1 MNRNAVVIIIIAL
14 VTVLCRFLP
23 FLIFRSDKK
32 TPAFISYLGKA
43 LPFAIMGMLVVYCL
57 RSVDF
62 AGHTQTPAS
71 SLLTSHGLPEIIS
84 ILVIV
89 LVHRLK
95 RNSILSI
102 LSGTLCYV
110 LIVNFL

>member
-1 MNRNAVVIIIIAL
+1 MTRNAIVIFIIAL
-14 VTVLCRFLP
+14 ATALCRFLP
-23 FLIFRSDKK
+23 FMIFISDKK
-32 TPAFISYLGKA
+32 TPDFIAYLGKA

-62 AGHTQTPAS
+62 AGHTAGTR
-71 SLLTSHGLPEIIS
+71 LLTSHGFPEIIS
-84 ILVIV
+84 ILVIM
-89 LVHRLK
+89 LIHRLK

-102 LSGTLCYV
+102 LSGTICYV